1 MDLTKHFSEADI
13 QMINRYMKRCSTSLN
28 IRERQIKTKMRYRLT
43 PGRMSVTEK
52 TAAAA
57 NSRRSCPTLCDPID
71 SSPPG
76 SSVHGILQSGV
87 LEWVA
92 IAFSDRKDNR

>member
-1 MDLTKHFSEADI
+1 
-13 QMINRYMKRCSTSLN
+13 MINRYMKRCSTSLN

-57 NSRRSCPTLCDPID
+57 AAANSCQSCPTLCDSID
-71 SSPPG
+71 SSPPSMG
-76 SSVHGILQSGV
+76 LSSQEYWSG
-87 LEWVA
+87 LPLPSQTE
-92 IAFSDRKDNR
+92 KTTDNKSWQGCGER